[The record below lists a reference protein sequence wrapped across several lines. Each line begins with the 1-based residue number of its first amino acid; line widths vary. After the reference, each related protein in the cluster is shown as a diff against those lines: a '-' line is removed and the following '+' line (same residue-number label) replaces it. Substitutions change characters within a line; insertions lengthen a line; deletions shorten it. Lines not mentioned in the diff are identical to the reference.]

1 MRGKAMQQQCIGA
14 LVQGKTQGRDQ
25 EEAPQRLVGAATVRA
40 EAQVVVPQEGQA
52 EGAEP
57 ARHIGHQGPQAR
69 TGHQS
74 HDHQPV
80 QGRGGA
86 AHQHEAD
93 KLPGQAQRP
102 AHAATPAPR
111 SLCIC
116 VDDLGLHPGINAA
129 AFALARA
136 GRVQALSCMV
146 GAPAW
151 DAAARTFREELA
163 GKGQA
168 LDMGW
173 HLDLSE
179 HPLTLAP
186 QPLQQ
191 LILRST
197 LRRLDPQALRRELAA
212 QLDAFCRSLGRLPD
226 FVDGHQHVHQ
236 LPQVRE
242 ALMDLLQ
249 ARGAR
254 PWLRSTRRADEPLGS
269 KAWLIQR
276 LGQAALARQARARGL
291 PQNEHLLGV
300 YDFQGGEA
308 RYQSLLQG
316 WLAVARSGDLL
327 MTHPSAAPDPRDPI
341 GAARRAECAVLSAP
355 DFEALCE
362 EQGLRLEAL
371 SLSLARAQAISDKSR
386 EGRG

>member
-1 MRGKAMQQQCIGA
+1 MRGKAMQQQGIGT
-14 LVQGKTQGRDQ
+14 LVQGEAQGRDQ
-25 EEAPQRLVGAATVRA
+25 EEATQGLVSAAAVRA
-40 EAQVVVPQEGQA
+40 KAQAVVAHERQA
-52 EGAEP
+52 EGTEP
-57 ARHIGHQGPQAR
+57 ARHIGHQGPQ
-69 TGHQS
+69 TGAAHQG
-74 HDHQPV
+74 HDHAPV

-86 AHQHEAD
+86 AHQHEAGE
-93 KLPGQAQRP
+93 LPGQAQAS
-102 AHAATPAPR
+102 AHAAAPAPR

-129 AFALARA
+129 ALALARA

-186 QPLQQ
+186 QPLKQ
-191 LILRST
+191 LILRSA
-197 LRRLDPQALRRELAA
+197 LRRLDTRALRRELAA
-212 QLDAFCRSLGRLPD
+212 QLDAFCQSLGRLPD

-276 LGQAALARQARARGL
+276 LGQAGLSRLAAAQDL
-291 PQNEHLLGV
+291 PQNQRLLGV
-300 YDFQGGEA
+300 YDFQGDTA
-308 RYQSLLQG
+308 RYHALLQG
-316 WLAVARSGDLL
+316 WLAQARSGDLL
-327 MTHPSAAPDPRDPI
+327 MTHPSAAPDPQDPI
-341 GAARRAECAVLSAP
+341 GAARRQECAVLSAP
-355 DFEALCE
+355 GFEALCRA
-362 EQGLRLEAL
+362 QGLRLEPL
-371 SLSLARAQAISDKSR
+371 SRSLARNTAAPIHP
-386 EGRG
+386 GMNA